1 MPTPDL
7 GNLVYVLNNKG
18 IIESNKTDLSALV
31 FPELGPEAQVPF
43 LKLGLQVCSVMLSN
57 AQYFIPHPTSLS

>member
-1 MPTPDL
+1 MPTPDS
-7 GNLVYVLNNKG
+7 GNPVCVLNNKG
-18 IIESNKTDLSALV
+18 IIESNKTDLSAL

-57 AQYFIPHPTSLS
+57 AQYFIPHPASLS